1 MATRQSVEG
10 LLRLIAT
17 EVAEGAG
24 EVATCELRKLD
35 TLIRNVEGD
44 IERVRQEL
52 DELLGGDP
60 RPTESEIRND

>member
-17 EVAEGAG
+17 EVTEGAAS
-24 EVATCELRKLD
+24 VAACELRKLD

-52 DELLGGDP
+52 DELLEAEAML
-60 RPTESEIRND
+60 PTQKELPL

>member
-17 EVAEGAG
+17 EVAEGAA
-24 EVATCELRKLD
+24 EAATTELRKLD

-52 DELLGGDP
+52 DELLQSEVRGG
-60 RPTESEIRND
+60 IG

>member
-17 EVAEGAG
+17 EVAEGAS
-24 EVATCELRKLD
+24 EATTAELRKLD

-52 DELLGGDP
+52 DELLGAEAML
-60 RPTESEIRND
+60 PTQKELPL

>member
-17 EVAEGAG
+17 EVAEGAA
-24 EVATCELRKLD
+24 EAPTAELRKLD

-52 DELLGGDP
+52 DELLREAPSASPGGSP
-60 RPTESEIRND
+60 